1 MAAGLQDDGLK
12 AYHTQF
18 RYLLRAFTHD
28 HETLEDFSVLGSIF
42 VLSQLLYF
50 PLGRPHTSVSHKD
63 CDD

>member
-28 HETLEDFSVLGSIF
+28 HETLENLMANLWKLATQSYTFESVG
-42 VLSQLLYF
+42 
-50 PLGRPHTSVSHKD
+50 
-63 CDD
+63 